1 MNDFQSRADARPWM
15 LQNLVV
21 ALESVGLG
29 GKALEVARHGLALPP
44 DGSAAPLRMW
54 STYEQSLNGDIEQA
68 GLSLRQLDRASLTPY
83 YQFLHDLV
91 EARLLLATTRP
102 HDKDGMK
109 TVHDLVR
116 QSERTWPAFRQQPE
130 LRRAHRALMRRV
142 VGHCGVR
149 TPFWCW
155 RRLLGP
161 TVTVIFLI
169 LLGVGIALGKRWLD
183 LRK

>member
-1 MNDFQSRADARPWM
+1 
-15 LQNLVV
+15 
-21 ALESVGLG
+21 
-29 GKALEVARHGLALPP
+29 
-44 DGSAAPLRMW
+44 
-54 STYEQSLNGDIEQA
+54 
-68 GLSLRQLDRASLTPY
+68 
-83 YQFLHDLV
+83 
-91 EARLLLATTRP
+91 
-102 HDKDGMK
+102 
-109 TVHDLVR
+109 
-116 QSERTWPAFRQQPE
+116 
-130 LRRAHRALMRRV
+130 MRRV